1 MTTPQ
6 PRQPIGRRS
15 DRMLVI
21 LVGVLAGYF
30 VGRMLEDRF
39 GWENIGMLTMPL
51 GGLISGVIGRFTLER
66 FRTPNDKGDRNL
78 RRIK

>member
-1 MTTPQ
+1 MPPPA

-21 LVGVLAGYF
+21 LVGVVAGYF
-30 VGRMLEDRF
+30 VGTLLADRF
-39 GWENIGMLTMPL
+39 GWENAGMVTMPV
-51 GGLISGVIGRFTLER
+51 GGVISGVIGRFALER
-66 FRTPNDKGDRNL
+66 FRRSDDKHTSNL